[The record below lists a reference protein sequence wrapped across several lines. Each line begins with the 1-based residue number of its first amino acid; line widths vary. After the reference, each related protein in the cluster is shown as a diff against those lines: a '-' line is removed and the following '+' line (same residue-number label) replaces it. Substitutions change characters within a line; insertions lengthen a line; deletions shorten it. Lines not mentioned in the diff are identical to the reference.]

1 MKNTWKKK
9 HPMFFVKKIIAGQ
22 YSCIFS
28 KFSSFKALMS
38 RKTLGQHPV
47 SVNSERYSLV
57 YNKDQANTDNFQES
71 LVKHWERVE

>member
-1 MKNTWKKK
+1 MT
-9 HPMFFVKKIIAGQ
+9 FFKKIIAGQ

-38 RKTLGQHPV
+38 RKTLGQQPI
-47 SVNSERYSLV
+47 SVNSEFYLVV
-57 YNKDQANTDNFQES
+57 YNKDQPNTDDFQKS

>member
-1 MKNTWKKK
+1 MT
-9 HPMFFVKKIIAGQ
+9 FFKKIIAGE

-38 RKTLGQHPV
+38 RKTLGQHPI
-47 SVNSERYSLV
+47 SVNSGLYLVV
-57 YNKDQANTDNFQES
+57 YNKDQPNTDNFQES